1 MKVVGIMVKE
11 MGRVLSGFWMEK
23 RTLEEDTLV
32 TLSMTKKK
40 EEEPCSSLMRIGKF
54 LYYSSCVDLMFRYDG
69 FWKNNKPCGEGRMI
83 YKNGDVYVGQW
94 FEGKRNGYGVLTKRN
109 GDHFEGSWVN
119 DLREGQGSYFYA
131 ESNKLFVGEYV
142 NDMPKCG
149 IYSEVVDDQISEE
162 EQLKKEMKMPDFD
175 DIPPLPKLEL
185 KDPVGVLQTA
195 LNNVR
200 SERMFYRARYMTLHV
215 LYQPQELNDL
225 IQEFSASAGE
235 EGEVDL
241 EVVPEM
247 LDRLGIECD
256 LENLFDFY
264 LKLVCESEEEMEEIR
279 ANADVELKV
288 DFELF
293 ARIVAIV
300 LEMNNKLEEKL

>member
-1 MKVVGIMVKE
+1 
-11 MGRVLSGFWMEK
+11 
-23 RTLEEDTLV
+23 
-32 TLSMTKKK
+32 
-40 EEEPCSSLMRIGKF
+40 
-54 LYYSSCVDLMFRYDG
+54 
-69 FWKNNKPCGEGRMI
+69 MI

-94 FEGKRNGYGVLTKRN
+94 FGGKRNGYGVLTKRN

-149 IYSEVVDDQISEE
+149 IYSEVVDDKTPEDQQVEKLL
-162 EQLKKEMKMPDFD
+162 QMPDFD

-241 EVVPEM
+241 EIVPEM

-300 LEMNNKLEEKL
+300 LEMNNKLEEKI